1 MNINDPKNNIKI
13 KDEIGKNGG
22 NSSMIHVDWMIGSE
36 TINIDGIDF
45 DGTAIPVF
53 RAGEWAV

>member
-1 MNINDPKNNIKI
+1 
-13 KDEIGKNGG
+13 
-22 NSSMIHVDWMIGSE
+22 MIHVDWMIGSE
-36 TINIDGIDF
+36 TINIDGINF